1 MAKFVLFLRGV
12 NVGGVKVLM
21 KDLAA
26 LLGEAGY
33 GPVKTLLA
41 SGNAIL
47 DAPHSAAPELRAHCE
62 QLLADYYGRP
72 IPALA
77 FSAAEVHELA
87 ADFPVPVP
95 AAAAEFHRYLTL
107 CASERDAQELYA
119 AAAQLT
125 DGPVVAVRARSLCW
139 ISPKGQS
146 LETPVSKLVAAQAR
160 QRIITTRNLN
170 TLVKLSTIIRAQ
182 ELGE

>member
-21 KDLAA
+21 KDLAT

-33 GPVKTLLA
+33 GPVKTVLA

-47 DAPHSAAPELRAHCE
+47 DAPHGAAPELRAHCE

-119 AAAQLT
+119 ARRPNSPMLRWWRCAPGACAGSAQ
-125 DGPVVAVRARSLCW
+125 RAKALKPRFRSL
-139 ISPKGQS
+139 SP
-146 LETPVSKLVAAQAR
+146 R
-160 QRIITTRNLN
+160 R
-170 TLVKLSTIIRAQ
+170 RAS
-182 ELGE
+182 GSSPRAT